1 MAQLQEYYSLKKHNT
16 FGIEASARYFFE
28 FETSEEIT
36 NFLRAN
42 DIADTNYLIMGGGS
56 NLLFTEDF
64 DGLVLHP
71 NVKGIE
77 EIEEDD
83 ETVLLRVGSNED
95 WDEFVGWTVDQN
107 YYGIENLSLIPGVV
121 GAAPVQNIGAY
132 GVEVCEVVE
141 KVEAISIETKN
152 PVEVSNLHCEFG
164 YRNSV
169 FKNEYKNL
177 FIITHVQFR
186 LKKKGEFKLAY
197 GAIQK
202 ELEAYDEVNLKNIR
216 EVVIKIRESKLPDP
230 EVLGNAGSFFKNP
243 VVEKELADKL
253 KAKHENMPVYPVSD
267 FETKIA
273 AGWLIEQCGWK
284 GKQIGDAG
292 VHKNQALVLVNHGN
306 AKGCEILQLANDI
319 RKSVLF
325 QFGIKLEMEV
335 NAI

>member
-77 EIEEDD
+77 VIEEDD

-152 PVEVSNLHCEFG
+152 PVEFSNMHCEFG

-292 VHKNQALVLVNHGN
+292 VHKDQALVLVNHGN

>member
-77 EIEEDD
+77 VIEEDD

-152 PVEVSNLHCEFG
+152 PVEFSNMHCEFG

>member
-1 MAQLQEYYSLKKHNT
+1 MAHLQEYYSLKKHNT

-28 FETSEEIT
+28 FETSDEIT

-42 DIADTNYLIMGGGS
+42 DIIDTNYLILGGGS

-71 NVKGIE
+71 NIKGIE
-77 EIEEDD
+77 VIGEDE
-83 ETVLLRVGSNED
+83 ETVLLRVGANED

-152 PVEVSNLHCEFG
+152 PVEFSNMHCEFG

-177 FIITHVQFR
+177 FVITHVQFR

-202 ELEAYDEVNLKNIR
+202 ELEAYDEVNLKNVR

-243 VVEKELADKL
+243 VVEKEVADKL
-253 KAKHENMPVYPVSD
+253 KAKHENMPVYPVSE

-284 GKQIGDAG
+284 GKQLGDAG
-292 VHKNQALVLVNHGN
+292 VHKDQALVLVNHGN
-306 AKGCEILQLANDI
+306 AKGREILQLANDI

>member
-28 FETSEEIT
+28 FETSEEIS

-77 EIEEDD
+77 VIEEDD

-152 PVEVSNLHCEFG
+152 PVEFSNMHCEFG

-292 VHKNQALVLVNHGN
+292 VHKDQALVLVNHGN

-335 NAI
+335 NAV